1 MTYSQYSHHDTTR
14 CLLSDKQQAELIER
28 WQQHSDKLQ
37 SFDDVIIE
45 AQQAQGARYERTK

>member
-1 MTYSQYSHHDTTR
+1 MTHSQYSHHDTTR

-28 WQQHSDKLQ
+28 WQKYSDKLQ

-45 AQQAQGARYERTK
+45 AQQTMNVRQGA